1 MVAPPMAA
9 PALPTRIDPN
19 ALRKKL
25 KLRSDYLAQRLAVA
39 LDNYV
44 TDATG
49 DAALEQAL
57 TRARDGSLDDKVALL
72 FWLHDADGS
81 GQIER
86 EELDRL
92 IHISL
97 AETNL
102 TLPDDIADK
111 LSSALW
117 AAAEQND
124 DGRVSIAELLNLV
137 KSRPALRDQLVAY
150 GTGLLAPR
158 RKAKRTRG
166 WNRNRLLVG
175 AFLAVYA
182 LINFGLFANAWIRYG
197 ELGATVAVQLARG
210 CGACL
215 NFNGALLL
223 VPMLRHA
230 LTWLRRRPVGRF
242 IPVDDAIDAHRLIAE
257 VVFVFSLV
265 HSGAHTY
272 NIITTGADWTTRAN
286 LTGIG
291 LLWGLFL
298 MWLMSRRRVRRSGQ
312 FEAFHFTHRILW
324 WVWFGLALVHGPVF
338 WIWACGP
345 LAMFLVELGMRAVR
359 KGTAAPLLRARPLP
373 SGVTELQFRRP
384 PGFGDKAGDYV
395 FINIPAISRHEWHP
409 FTLTSAPETP
419 YLSVHIRSL
428 GDWTTTVHERF
439 LVWRDAQGMPIHV
452 DGPYGTPTFHLPDS
466 EHAVA
471 IAAGIGVTP
480 FASLLRSIAA
490 RRRAGEQFR
499 LRRLHFIWMSGDAK
513 SFEWFSE
520 LLAELE
526 REDETNLFDFHI
538 HLTGTRAD
546 LEGTTLELA
555 RSLLYE
561 QTGQD
566 VVTGLQVRTKMGRPD
581 FDALFDRF
589 ATEPDLPKPD
599 VYFCGPPGLARM
611 LEGRCASRGLR
622 FRHERF

>member
-1 MVAPPMAA
+1 MAA
-9 PALPTRIDPN
+9 PALPTRIDPT

-25 KLRSDYLAQRLAVA
+25 ELRSDYLAQRLAAA
-39 LDNYV
+39 LEHYV
-44 TDATG
+44 GDETG

-57 TRARDGSLDDKVALL
+57 ARARDGSLDDKVALI

-111 LSSALW
+111 LASALFD
-117 AAAEQND
+117 AAEQDD
-124 DGRVSIAELLNLV
+124 DGRVSIEELLALV
-137 KSRPALRDQLVAY
+137 RSRPALREQLVAY

-158 RKAKRTRG
+158 RKRKRTRG
-166 WNRNRLLVG
+166 WNRNKLLVG
-175 AFLAVYA
+175 AFVAVYA
-182 LINFGLFANAWIRYG
+182 LINVALFAGAWIRYG
-197 ELGATVAVQLARG
+197 ELGASLAVQIARG

-215 NFNGALLL
+215 NFNAALLL

-230 LTWLRRRPVGRF
+230 LTWVRRQPMGRF
-242 IPVDDAIDAHRLIAE
+242 VPVDDAIDAHRLVAE
-257 VVFVFSLV
+257 VVFFFSVV
-265 HSGAHTY
+265 HSGAHVV
-272 NIITTGADWTTRAN
+272 NILATGADWTSRAN

-291 LLWGLFL
+291 LMWGLL
-298 MWLMSRRRVRRSGQ
+298 VIWLMSRKRVRRSGH
-312 FEAFHFTHRILW
+312 FEAFHFTHRVLW
-324 WVWFGLALVHGPVF
+324 WGWFGLALVHGPVF
-338 WIWACGP
+338 WLWAIGP
-345 LAMFLVELGMRAVR
+345 LAMFIAELAVRTVR
-359 KGTAAPLLRARPLP
+359 KGSPAPLIAAHPLP
-373 SGVTELQFRRP
+373 SGVTELRFERP
-384 PGFGDKAGDYV
+384 AGFGDKAGDYV

-409 FTLTSAPETP
+409 FTLTSAPQTP

-439 LVWRDAQGMPIHV
+439 LVWRDAVGMPVHV
-452 DGPYGTPTFHLPDS
+452 DGPYGTPTFHLPES

-490 RRRAGEQFR
+490 RRKAGDALK
-499 LRRLHFIWMSGDAK
+499 LRRLHFVWMSSDAK

-526 REDETNLFDFHI
+526 RDDDTNLFDFHI

-555 RSLLYE
+555 RALLHE

-566 VVTGLQVRTKMGRPD
+566 VVTGLEVRTKMGRPD

-589 ATEPDLPKPD
+589 AAEPDLPPPD
-599 VYFCGPPGLARM
+599 VYFCGPPGLSRM
-611 LEGRCASRGLR
+611 LAERCAARNLR